1 MGYRE
6 PSPVQSAV
14 IPKALRGV
22 SLLAQSETGSGK
34 THAYLVPLIA
44 KTDMELN
51 RPQSIIIAPTRE
63 LCRQIFDF
71 ARVFTSIS
79 LISESGF
86 ILRKSKWPKT
96 KRGQLSVPPQMIIGT
111 PGRLKDLLVD
121 KSLFGLQNV
130 RSVVLDE
137 ADMLLDLGYFEDIEA
152 FSPCSRSSDDGLFCH
167 PQTEPPR

>member
-1 MGYRE
+1 MSFSGFNLSDKLVSALDKMGYRE

-71 ARVFTSIS
+71 AR
-79 LISESGF
+79 ED
-86 ILRKSKWPKT
+86 RKST
-96 KRGQLSVPPQMIIGT
+96 RLNSSHQII
-111 PGRLKDLLVD
+111 
-121 KSLFGLQNV
+121 S
-130 RSVVLDE
+130 
-137 ADMLLDLGYFEDIEA
+137 
-152 FSPCSRSSDDGLFCH
+152 
-167 PQTEPPR
+167 